1 MGEPVKGYKV
11 FEPDWTCKGK
21 QYTCP
26 GMFEESGEIEVC
38 SRGMHFC
45 VNLADCFNYYK
56 FDPKNKVAEVI
67 AHGFVATE
75 GNKSCTDKLEIV
87 RELSWDDVL
96 KLVNSGD
103 YNSGNHNSGD
113 FNSGDYNSGNHNS
126 GDFNI
131 GDYNSGN
138 HNSGDFNSGYYNSGN
153 YNSGDFNSG
162 NHNSGDFNSGDY
174 NSGNHNSG
182 DFNSGDFNSG
192 NHNSGDFN
200 IGDYNSTNYSNGCFN
215 TVEPKITLF
224 NKPSEWTYRDWLN
237 SPARSLFQKINL
249 NVVEWVFSDD
259 MSDEEKAAHPEH
271 KTTGGFL
278 KKLDINDCYNKWWQ
292 SLSDKQ
298 KTVITDIPN
307 FDPEIFKQITGIDV
321 TGGENADS

>member
-113 FNSGDYNSGNHNS
+113 FNSGD
-126 GDFNI
+126 
-131 GDYNSGN
+131 
-138 HNSGDFNSGYYNSGN
+138 
-153 YNSGDFNSG
+153 FNSG

-182 DFNSGDFNSG
+182 DFNS
-192 NHNSGDFN
+192 
-200 IGDYNSTNYSNGCFN
+200 GDYNSTNYSNGCFN